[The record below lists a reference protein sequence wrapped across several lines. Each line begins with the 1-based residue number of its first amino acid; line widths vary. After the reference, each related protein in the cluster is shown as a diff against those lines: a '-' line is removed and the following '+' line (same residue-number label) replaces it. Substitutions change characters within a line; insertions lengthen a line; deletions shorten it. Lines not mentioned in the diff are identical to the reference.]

1 MVVKVWRESVYL
13 HSQRRRVLVAPA
25 AEEDELAFVRLEER
39 LGVLARLGRA
49 AHVVLGAAC
58 LVGARL
64 ERLVQRAQLLAAPL
78 RLLPPQQLGVR
89 HGGGAAE
96 LRVLAHAPCARLQR
110 QALGERSRGVERLG
124 REQRVGDE
132 RRGEGRRG
140 GCVGGRQIFQRLL
153 ECYRVGNKLS
163 EGAPRLREPRDV
175 RHRRGRADGWTVCAE
190 SGDRRVDA

>member
-1 MVVKVWRESVYL
+1 M
-13 HSQRRRVLVAPA
+13 
-25 AEEDELAFVRLEER
+25 
-39 LGVLARLGRA
+39 LARLGRA
-49 AHVVLGAAC
+49 AHVVLGAAR

-96 LRVLAHAPCARLQR
+96 LRVLAHASSAGLQR
-110 QALGERSRGVERLG
+110 QALGERRRGVERLG
-124 REQRVGDE
+124 REQRVVDE
-132 RRGEGRRG
+132 RRGKGRRG

-153 ECYRVGNKLS
+153 EYYRVGNGLS

-175 RHRRGRADGWTVCAE
+175 RHRRDGGYRLDVRRDGRSDAAAARRRDDTDAVCRAPRRLRGRSPRRATPDRGAADAP
-190 SGDRRVDA
+190 